1 MPSYTASP
9 VANGTN
15 LLYNERSTTRSA
27 RVVSGFDSHL
37 RYHIEGFCNSYT
49 GEHRV
54 TLKSTIQV
62 KVARK
67 SRAIVDSSTA
77 KTFYMVNAIGR

>member
-1 MPSYTASP
+1 MQIPQSLINSEY
-9 VANGTN
+9 VFIW
-15 LLYNERSTTRSA
+15 Y
-27 RVVSGFDSHL
+27 
-37 RYHIEGFCNSYT
+37 YIEGFCNSYT

-54 TLKSTIQV
+54 TLKSTIRV

-67 SRAIVDSSTA
+67 SGAIVDSSAA